1 MKAVFTGF
9 LLIVFA
15 QASAQNVEAFGIFGG
30 FNFPFTVDQG
40 LSKDPRFYGKLTIRS
55 TPVGFSYGY
64 DRVGHGILLTP
75 NYTRTGQKFIIKNT
89 TGGEVG
95 TRDVQ
100 MNYFS
105 VPVALKLHINDMSFF
120 RLSLVAAIAPSF
132 LMQGQ
137 ETYTISSP
145 GQSTKLKYPPGVS
158 VPTDSGYEIVYDGVF
173 VPDMDDEVYVSK
185 DKYNSFQLF
194 AAVGLRSDFDL
205 NDDWSINFDGRANF
219 GILDTR
225 NPTYLDQLKNP
236 AGPADING
244 KPGAPDLYG
253 QRRELYLSASF
264 GISRIIQSK
273 QKFKTKSS
281 GQPAAALKSSL
292 PKPRSTSGK
301 NKSMSKS
308 KSSKKKKN

>member
-1 MKAVFTGF
+1 MGF
-9 LLIVFA
+9 
-15 QASAQNVEAFGIFGG
+15 SEG
-30 FNFPFTVDQG
+30 FNSPFTVDQG

-132 LMQGQ
+132 LIQGQ

-158 VPTDSGYEIVYDGVF
+158 VTH
-173 VPDMDDEVYVSK
+173 
-185 DKYNSFQLF
+185 
-194 AAVGLRSDFDL
+194 R
-205 NDDWSINFDGRANF
+205 
-219 GILDTR
+219 
-225 NPTYLDQLKNP
+225 
-236 AGPADING
+236 
-244 KPGAPDLYG
+244 
-253 QRRELYLSASF
+253 
-264 GISRIIQSK
+264 
-273 QKFKTKSS
+273 
-281 GQPAAALKSSL
+281 
-292 PKPRSTSGK
+292 PRV
-301 NKSMSKS
+301 
-308 KSSKKKKN
+308 

>member
-1 MKAVFTGF
+1 M
-9 LLIVFA
+9 
-15 QASAQNVEAFGIFGG
+15 
-30 FNFPFTVDQG
+30 
-40 LSKDPRFYGKLTIRS
+40 
-55 TPVGFSYGY
+55 
-64 DRVGHGILLTP
+64 
-75 NYTRTGQKFIIKNT
+75 
-89 TGGEVG
+89 
-95 TRDVQ
+95 
-100 MNYFS
+100 
-105 VPVALKLHINDMSFF
+105 
-120 RLSLVAAIAPSF
+120 
-132 LMQGQ
+132 
-137 ETYTISSP
+137 
-145 GQSTKLKYPPGVS
+145 
-158 VPTDSGYEIVYDGVF
+158 F

-185 DKYNSFQLF
+185 DKYNAFQLF

-225 NPTYLDQLKNP
+225 NSAYIDQLKNP
-236 AGPADING
+236 SGPADING

-264 GISRIIQSK
+264 GISRIIQTK

-308 KSSKKKKN
+308 KNSKKKKN